1 MGINSTEVAYNFG
14 QLGSA
19 VVNETGA
26 FTPPTGMV
34 VIAMTFLG
42 DISFSA
48 LVADVS
54 GHDATPVAGNVGYFS
69 HTAAVP
75 AVHGAGANET
85 ASDTLFPTGLT
96 VYGRWTGFTLGTADS
111 DGGVICYF
119 GK

>member
-14 QLGSA
+14 QMGSA
-19 VVNETGA
+19 VVNTTGA
-26 FTPPTGMV
+26 FEPPTGMV

-48 LVADVS
+48 LVADTS
-54 GHDATPVAGNVGYFS
+54 GFDGAGVAGNVGYFS
-69 HTAAVP
+69 HTTAVA
-75 AVHGAGANET
+75 AVHGSGSDET
-85 ASDTLFPTGLT
+85 AADTVFPTGLT
-96 VYGRWTGFTLGTADS
+96 VYGRWTSLTLGTADS